1 MATSGKFKTRNLASS
16 IEEELSA
23 SRSYVQEEQLMDE
36 ETERR
41 IRIEELNTIKE
52 YNRTLSQN
60 NDERKKY
67 AHKIFVLTITWS
79 VLIFVILF
87 LTGWSALHLSDT
99 TIITLITST
108 TVNFFGFF
116 FLVTKYLF
124 NTGLPEKI
132 GSKSKSN

>member
-1 MATSGKFKTRNLASS
+1 MIVPKKIRTENLASS
-16 IEEELSA
+16 IEEQPAA
-23 SRSYVQEEQLMDE
+23 SRSYIQEEQFTDE
-36 ETERR
+36 ATERR

-67 AHKIFVLTITWS
+67 AHKIFTLTMIWS
-79 VLIFVILF
+79 AFIFVILF
-87 LTGWSALHLSDT
+87 LTGWKIIQLSDT

-116 FLVTKYLF
+116 YLVTRYLF
-124 NTGLPEKI
+124 NTGLPEKADR
-132 GSKSKSN
+132 SKTG